1 MHTYRDKVLQAN
13 HHTGVGNKAVP
24 QSEYVVY
31 RLQQHCVSKK
41 HEIEA
46 GHQIAQAE
54 YVDTCGAS
62 DENQA

>member
-1 MHTYRDKVLQAN
+1 MNTYRYKVLQAN
-13 HHTGVGNKAVP
+13 HHTGVSHQEVP
-24 QSEYVVY
+24 QSEYVAY

-41 HEIEA
+41 HEVKA

-54 YVDTCGAS
+54 YVDTCSAS